1 MRVLVEVP
9 SSIIASSF
17 HERER
22 ERERAFHASLGRY
35 NARGLLDVD
44 SMMVYCCRPC

>member
-22 ERERAFHASLGRY
+22 ERERAKAS
-35 NARGLLDVD
+35 VD
-44 SMMVYCCRPC
+44 FGGNSSMNIRKSLV